1 MLPPLQSG
9 VCFLDG
15 DEPSCTEEHERQ
27 AKDHPTSSFFE
38 IFPPGGSVA
47 KQMEVPTVADHGGIE
62 SILKSF
68 IVVCSKKIKQ

>member
-1 MLPPLQSG
+1 MKG
-9 VCFLDG
+9 
-15 DEPSCTEEHERQ
+15 RQ
-27 AKDHPTSSFFE
+27 RTIPHLLFFE